1 MSMSAM
7 YHPEPKERFS
17 IKRDSHDF
25 KPEGYDVMG
34 IGSLHIFPSREQLL
48 QLQSAIRDYLISL
61 EPDEPVARV
70 IANHLMDEANK
81 IVGEDSDA
89 N

>member
-1 MSMSAM
+1 MNNTVFAHCEEKTTFKISKPDGADR
-7 YHPEPKERFS
+7 PTLIAE
-17 IKRDSHDF
+17 SHG
-25 KPEGYDVMG
+25 GYVA
-34 IGSLHIFPSREQLL
+34 LFASREQLAMI
-48 QLQSAIRDYLISL
+48 SKTITDYLISL